1 MGSDVKSSLENS
13 GWIQVDDA
21 TYQLK
26 EDYDRLAKVTLTSSM
41 NFFLQLVKAAERS
54 PEDD

>member
-1 MGSDVKSSLENS
+1 MDSDVKSALENS

-26 EDYDRLAKVTLTSSM
+26 EDHDRLAKVTVTSSM
-41 NFFLQLVKAAERS
+41 TFFLQLVKAAERP
-54 PEDD
+54 PEKD